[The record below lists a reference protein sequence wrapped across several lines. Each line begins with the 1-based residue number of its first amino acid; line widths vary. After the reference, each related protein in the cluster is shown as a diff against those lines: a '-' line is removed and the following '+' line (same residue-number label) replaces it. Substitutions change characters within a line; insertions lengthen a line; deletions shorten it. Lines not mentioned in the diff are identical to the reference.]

1 MRREKK
7 VRSVFTVAL
16 MTNDDRKRPQ
26 VGVVVTLRDIDGG
39 KCRVTLDNVK
49 SASTRRETQW
59 IFDVFYTHKD
69 LDTAAAD
76 SMQLPSDE
84 YEGLGVAIMASLLAL
99 TGRVTQ

>member
-1 MRREKK
+1 
-7 VRSVFTVAL
+7 

-26 VGVVVTLRDIDGG
+26 VGVVVTLRDIGGG
-39 KCRVTLDNVK
+39 KCRVTLDDVK

-59 IFDVFYTHKD
+59 IFDVFYTHQD

-84 YEGLGVAIMASLLAL
+84 YEGLGVAIVARLLAL